1 MEKQIL
7 GFVHHLRQAGLHV
20 SPAEVL
26 DCLNA
31 VGMVGFG
38 KKRFK
43 SALRATLIKDFMD
56 ERIFESLFDLYFNAW
71 KADLPPGAAPPDG
84 ALPGDALPGD
94 ALPGDALPVAS
105 FLPGA
110 PAGVKAQGNV
120 QPHGAPGRMALT
132 DSPGGEGQGRG
143 GRSRGRPGAR
153 SSGANSPGASS
164 PGANPI
170 QRFLE
175 AVHSG
180 DAAALAELA
189 DEAVANLGEIAPERL
204 ADLEELLREAQV
216 SIEWFGA
223 VNKLQLAGKRGE
235 MPEEEFQRATMQ
247 VARLEELLRR
257 RLERAL
263 VEAFGARAIQAILRQ
278 VAVRQTDF
286 NRLSVEQIQAV
297 RRQVARLGRGLAT
310 RYGRRYGSGRHGRM
324 DLRRTIRRAAVTGG
338 VPIFPAFQHRVVSR
352 PDLVVLC
359 DVSRSVAAFSQFL
372 LQLVYSM
379 QGRFRAVRSFIFVDR
394 ITEVTDQLR
403 RQDIRSALEEIFGGD
418 EFWLPGASD
427 YGSVFYAFAR
437 EYLPE
442 LTDRTTLLIL
452 GDARNNWHPDEK
464 DSLRKIAGR
473 VRRVIWLNP
482 KPRQTWDTEDSIMG
496 SYALYCAQVFE
507 CRNLAQLEAV
517 AGEIFTARRTAGV
530 GQRAV
535 GINN

>member
-7 GFVHHLRQAGLHV
+7 GFVRHLRQAGLHV
-20 SPAEVL
+20 SPAEVM

-31 VGMVGFG
+31 VGMVGFR
-38 KKRFK
+38 KELFK
-43 SALRATLIKDFMD
+43 SALRATLVKDCLD
-56 ERIFESLFDLYFNAW
+56 EQIFESLFELYFNGWREGA
-71 KADLPPGAAPPDG
+71 PPGAG
-84 ALPGDALPGD
+84 TR
-94 ALPGDALPVAS
+94 
-105 FLPGA
+105 
-110 PAGVKAQGNV
+110 AGNQGRDKG
-120 QPHGAPGRMALT
+120 QPSRTPGRMALT

-153 SSGANSPGASS
+153 SSGERSS
-164 PGANPI
+164 GANPI

-180 DAAALAELA
+180 DAASLSELA
-189 DEAVANLGEIAPERL
+189 DEAVANLGEITPERL
-204 ADLEELLREAQV
+204 SDLEELLREAQV

-223 VNKLQLAGKRGE
+223 ANKLQLAGKRGE
-235 MPEEEFQRATMQ
+235 MPEEEFRRATMQ
-247 VARLEELLRR
+247 VARLEALLRR

-263 VEAFGARAIQAILRQ
+263 VEAFGARAIQAILHQ

-286 NRLSVEQIQAV
+286 DRLSAEQIQAV
-297 RRQVARLGRGLAT
+297 RWQVARLGRGLAT
-310 RYGRRYGSGRHGRM
+310 RYGRRYGAGRHGRM

-338 VPIFPAFQHRVVSR
+338 VPIFPAYRHRVVSR
-352 PDLVVLC
+352 PELVVLC

-379 QGRFRAVRSFIFVDR
+379 QGRFRAVRSFIFVDG

-427 YGSVFYAFAR
+427 YGSVFYAFTR
-437 EYLPE
+437 EYLLE

-496 SYALYCAQVFE
+496 SYAPYCAQVFE

-535 GINN
+535 GINSC